1 MLHNI
6 RCSCPHVLRALTN
19 GGHQD
24 SNMIG
29 DFPNLGQVWYNPDS
43 IANILSLADVRKVCK
58 ISMDTSKEPTIFV
71 HRLDGSVM
79 KFIEHPSGLYIFNP
93 NTTSNCVNA

>member
-1 MLHNI
+1 MLQNI
-6 RCSCPHVLRALTN
+6 RSSPHVLRALTN

-43 IANILSLADVRKVCK
+43 KANILLLANVRKVCNV
-58 ISMDTSKEPTIFV
+58 SMETSKEPTMFV
-71 HRLDGSVM
+71 
-79 KFIEHPSGLYIFNP
+79 Y
-93 NTTSNCVNA
+93 